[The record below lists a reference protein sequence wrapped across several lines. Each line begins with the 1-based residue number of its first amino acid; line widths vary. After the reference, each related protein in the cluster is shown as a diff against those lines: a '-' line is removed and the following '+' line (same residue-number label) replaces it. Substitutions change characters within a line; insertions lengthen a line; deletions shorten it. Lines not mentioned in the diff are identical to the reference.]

1 VSAAPPDADLI
12 AAIFERARLDG
23 LAPLDGTTSRIGTKK
38 RPRDLRTSL
47 HDALEAWVFL
57 TEPQGEWAEH
67 RNWLAGLMGVS
78 GDIIRD
84 EAIRQGPSRSA
95 RIALAKQMRARGEE
109 APEPRRAL
117 PPGRPYTAPRW
128 TAEDDAKLLQMRATG
143 FTRKDIAT
151 ALDQPFKRVARRI
164 ATLGLA
170 NREQPR
176 VWTPE
181 EDALLASE
189 RALGRTTREIAMRL
203 GRSVR
208 AIQLRVEESKLPRHR
223 AGRKAA

>member
-1 VSAAPPDADLI
+1 MSDSCEADLI

-23 LAPLDGTTSRIGTKK
+23 LAPLENTTSRIGTKK
-38 RPRDLRTSL
+38 RARDLQTSL

-57 TEPQGEWAEH
+57 TATHGGWAKH
-67 RNWLAGLMGVS
+67 RNWLAGLMGS
-78 GDIIRD
+78 DGDVIR
-84 EAIRQGPSRSA
+84 EAAVRQGPSRSA
-95 RIALAKQMRARGEE
+95 RIAMAKKMVARGEE
-109 APEPRRAL
+109 APAQTRAV
-117 PPGRPYTAPRW
+117 PVGRPYTAPRW
-128 TAEDDAKLLQMRATG
+128 TEEEDAKLMQLRATG
-143 FTRKDIAT
+143 FTRKQIAE

-164 ATLGLA
+164 AVLGLTT
-170 NREQPR
+170 REQPR

-189 RALGRTTREIAMRL
+189 RAAGRTTREIAMRL
-203 GRSVR
+203 GRSLR

>member
-1 VSAAPPDADLI
+1 MSATPPDADLI

-23 LAPLDGTTSRIGTKK
+23 LAPLDGTTSRTGTKN
-38 RPRDLRTSL
+38 RPRDLHTSL

-57 TEPQGEWAEH
+57 TEPRGEWAAH

-78 GDIIRD
+78 GDIIR
-84 EAIRQGPSRSA
+84 EAAVRQGPSRSA

-109 APEPRRAL
+109 APEPKRAI
-117 PPGRPYTAPRW
+117 PVATKNSQPRW
-128 TAEDDAKLLQMRATG
+128 TEAADARLTELHARG
-143 FTRKDIAT
+143 FTHKQKAAAMGESFR
-151 ALDQPFKRVARRI
+151 RVARRVVV
-164 ATLGLA
+164 LGLQK
-170 NREQPR
+170 REQPR
-176 VWTPE
+176 VRTPE

-208 AIQLRVEESKLPRHR
+208 AIQIRVEESKMPRQTR
-223 AGRKAA
+223 ARRAE